1 MMNTSVKDLKK
12 ISTLPDEQGRRE
24 GTSRVPQL
32 RESKNNYHSCQRS
45 DITLKGTVSENKLS
59 TARLVLEDN
68 LQITNKAQLE

>member
-32 RESKNNYHSCQRS
+32 RE
-45 DITLKGTVSENKLS
+45 LKKELKEEQQLQGKAVIRFCALS
-59 TARLVLEDN
+59 Y
-68 LQITNKAQLE
+68 